1 MVNNLLR
8 RLADATEPRTAPNPV
23 EMAGMHVL
31 YLFSLFLLVVP
42 ALRPLGLTWFS
53 PLALLPMA
61 FVMLCLAWGYL
72 AWLAM
77 ARKPA
82 IGVWFAAHAAWLAV
96 TYAGLLIVGGL
107 AFGLFLVLL
116 LFVAAVREMGYLLYG
131 ILAVLAAG
139 GLWFSGRILWGYV
152 AFLRRRQVGFVPWC
166 SEPREFLD

>member
-1 MVNNLLR
+1 
-8 RLADATEPRTAPNPV
+8 
-23 EMAGMHVL
+23 
-31 YLFSLFLLVVP
+31 
-42 ALRPLGLTWFS
+42 
-53 PLALLPMA
+53 MA
-61 FVMLCLAWGYL
+61 FVMLSLAWGYL

-96 TYAGLLIVGGL
+96 TYAGLLIVGVL

-139 GLWFSGRILWGYV
+139 GLWFVARVLWGYV
-152 AFLRRRQVGFVPWC
+152 ELLRRWQVGFVPYG
-166 SEPREFLD
+166 SEPKKFLD